1 MITDRV
7 IKEIYK
13 KYGKP
18 AKNQADLNLN
28 HYIEMLSPLH
38 PIEATDKEVIF
49 QNQEEFSPFRRF
61 LIRSL
66 NAILEFDRQVAFV
79 FANHILFLSKDS
91 DDMRVHM
98 RPFENSNNIFKR
110 MFARE

>member
-18 AKNQADLNLN
+18 AKSLDELQLE
-28 HYIEMLSPLH
+28 HYVDMLSPQH
-38 PIEATDKEVIF
+38 HIKVNDKEVIF
-49 QNQEEFSPFRRF
+49 EDQEEFSPFRRF
-61 LIRSL
+61 LLRSL
-66 NAILEFDRQVAFV
+66 NAVLEFDRQVAFV
-79 FANHILFLSKDS
+79 FRNHILFLSKDS

-98 RPFENSNNIFKR
+98 RPCEDRRNILQR
-110 MFARE
+110 LFA